1 MEGLYSLKEPLDET
15 KVNLIIYICWLREC
29 LGD

>member
-15 KVNLIIYICWLREC
+15 KVNLIIYICWLK
-29 LGD
+29 GVFG